1 MMAFYTNNHILT
13 IGLVIV
19 FCVLSSC
26 NNSEQEGVIKI
37 NADKKITKTLDDYIS
52 HIEII
57 PLETNEEALLQ
68 NYWKV
73 I

>member
-1 MMAFYTNNHILT
+1 MP
-13 IGLVIV
+13 
-19 FCVLSSC
+19 
-26 NNSEQEGVIKI
+26 QEGVIVI
-37 NADKKITKTLDDYIS
+37 DADKKITKTLDDYIS